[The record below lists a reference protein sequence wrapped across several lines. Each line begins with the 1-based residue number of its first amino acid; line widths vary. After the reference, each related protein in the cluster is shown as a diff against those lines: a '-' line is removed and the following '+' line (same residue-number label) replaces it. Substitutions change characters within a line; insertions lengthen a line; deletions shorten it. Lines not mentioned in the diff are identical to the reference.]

1 MLVVSSSLKDF
12 EEQKKKRV
20 GQLHYCPS
28 CQLCC
33 TLAQIPPSRELKSRA
48 GRVHGSKWQK
58 QRAAAVIFG
67 DGEWTLKSTSCTFAR
82 SSYRSLWILN
92 KQHTGEPRYN
102 YPLWSTSLVSTMW
115 IKINTLSGAMAFMF
129 SLCSCKLVSRG
140 GGGRPTKV
148 VWKYQF
154 SQCTIMKLLRESRKG
169 KVSVD

>member
-1 MLVVSSSLKDF
+1 MARKK
-12 EEQKKKRV
+12 EQKKRGLDNRITVQAVSFVERK
-20 GQLHYCPS
+20 LE
-28 CQLCC
+28 
-33 TLAQIPPSRELKSRA
+33 SRLPGLKSRA

-58 QRAAAVIFG
+58 QIAAAVIFG

-82 SSYRSLWILN
+82 SSYRSLWINN

-140 GGGRPTKV
+140 GGGSGSGGWGRRTKV
-148 VWKYQF
+148 VWKYQL
-154 SQCTIMKLLRESRKG
+154 SHCTIIKLLRESRKG

>member
-1 MLVVSSSLKDF
+1 MARKKTKKKEGWTTALLSKLSSLLNVSSNPAF
-12 EEQKKKRV
+12 Q
-20 GQLHYCPS
+20 G
-28 CQLCC
+28 
-33 TLAQIPPSRELKSRA
+33 LKSRA

-58 QRAAAVIFG
+58 QIAAAVIFG

-82 SSYRSLWILN
+82 SSYRSLWINN

-140 GGGRPTKV
+140 GGEWGGGGGQTKV

-154 SQCTIMKLLRESRKG
+154 SHCTIIKLLRASRKG